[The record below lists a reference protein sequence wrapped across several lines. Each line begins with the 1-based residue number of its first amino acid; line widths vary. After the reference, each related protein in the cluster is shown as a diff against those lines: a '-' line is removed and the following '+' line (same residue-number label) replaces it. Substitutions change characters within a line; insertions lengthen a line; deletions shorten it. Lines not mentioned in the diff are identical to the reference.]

1 MGSVCSPGYK
11 ALRTVKTF
19 YIVACYGHG
28 EPMPEELTGT
38 TFQDFVNEHDLVVV
52 DFWASW
58 CGPCKLVA
66 PVIEELDEEMDNVAF
81 GKVNVDENQDL
92 ARQYSIMSIPT
103 LLVFKGGEM
112 EDMLVGAME
121 KDVLQEKISHY
132 R

>member
-1 MGSVCSPGYK
+1 
-11 ALRTVKTF
+11 
-19 YIVACYGHG
+19 
-28 EPMPEELTGT
+28 MPDELTGA

-52 DFWASW
+52 DFWAPW
-58 CGPCKLVA
+58 CGPCKLVE
-66 PVIEELDEEMDNVAF
+66 PVLEELDEEMDGIAF

-121 KDVLQEKISHY
+121 KDVLQEKISRY

>member
-1 MGSVCSPGYK
+1 
-11 ALRTVKTF
+11 
-19 YIVACYGHG
+19 
-28 EPMPEELTGT
+28 MPEELTGT

-66 PVIEELDEEMDNVAF
+66 PVIEELDEEMDGIAF

-121 KDVLQEKISHY
+121 KDVLQEKISRY

>member
-1 MGSVCSPGYK
+1 
-11 ALRTVKTF
+11 
-19 YIVACYGHG
+19 
-28 EPMPEELTGT
+28 MPDELTGA

-52 DFWASW
+52 DFWAPW
-58 CGPCKLVA
+58 CGPCKLVEPILA
-66 PVIEELDEEMDNVAF
+66 ELDEEMDGIAF

-121 KDVLQEKISHY
+121 KDVLQEKISRY

>member
-1 MGSVCSPGYK
+1 
-11 ALRTVKTF
+11 
-19 YIVACYGHG
+19 
-28 EPMPEELTGT
+28 MPDELTGA

-52 DFWASW
+52 DFWAPW
-58 CGPCKLVA
+58 CGPCKLVE
-66 PVIEELDEEMDNVAF
+66 PILEELDEEMDGIAF

-121 KDVLQEKISHY
+121 KDVLQEKISRY